1 METRSREIKSRKQPM
16 ISMHATPGH
25 FVTRNSHI
33 NYYIELTDIKSH
45 HGMARLAAR
54 DLASNYSQV
63 PVDTIVC
70 LEGTEVL
77 AAFLADVLGDQNNRS
92 INAGAQISIV
102 TPETNIS
109 GQLMFRDNIQRMIWD
124 RNTILLVA
132 SATTGTSVTQAM
144 ECITYYNGRING
156 IAAIFSA
163 VASIGDIP
171 VYSVFNVDDVPGYAT
186 YAPADCPD
194 CRAKRKIDALVNSFG
209 YSKL

>member
-1 METRSREIKSRKQPM
+1 METRSREIKSRTQPM

-25 FVTRNSHI
+25 FATRNSHI
-33 NYYIELTDIKSH
+33 NYYIELTDVKSH

-54 DLASNYSQV
+54 DLASYYSLV

-77 AAFLADVLGDQNNRS
+77 AAFLADALSDQDSRS
-92 INAGAQISIV
+92 INAGAQIAIV
-102 TPETNIS
+102 TPESNIS
-109 GQLMFRDNIQRMIWD
+109 GQLMFRDNVQRMIWD
-124 RNTILLVA
+124 RNALLLVA
-132 SATTGTSVTQAM
+132 SATTGTSITQAM
-144 ECITYYNGRING
+144 DCITYYNGRISG

-163 VASIGDIP
+163 ISAIGDIP
-171 VYSVFNVDDVPGYAT
+171 VHSIFTVDDVPGYAT